1 MLNGLRQLS
10 PTLKIALAITFSDL
24 SQTIKDY
31 SFDALLILPLFATN
45 LAQVLNKNASDKH
58 NQNTA
63 SAAICC

>member
-10 PTLKIALAITFSDL
+10 STLKIALAITFSDL

-45 LAQVLNKNASDKH
+45 LAQVLNKMH
-58 NQNTA
+58 QTNTTRTQHP
-63 SAAICC
+63 AAICC

>member
-10 PTLKIALAITFSDL
+10 STLKIALAITFSDL

-45 LAQVLNKNASDKH
+45 LAQVLNKMH
-58 NQNTA
+58 QTNTPRTQH
-63 SAAICC
+63 